1 MLMAKQ
7 WVFLRIGRTNLCGKH
22 KYTIQLYPFLQKE
35 QMLEDGFTF
44 PIRIRNKKHYQ
55 HKYEKMI
62 VITVIPQRTN
72 TGGIV
77 PMMCRA
83 PFPNGVQSGQ
93 NYSLSLFL
101 LPIA

>member
-44 PIRIRNKKHYQ
+44 PIRIRYKKHYQ
-55 HKYEKMI
+55 HKYEKNDCDNGD
-62 VITVIPQRTN
+62 TSTYQHRRNRTDDVSR
-72 TGGIV
+72 TFSERSSI
-77 PMMCRA
+77 R
-83 PFPNGVQSGQ
+83 SK
-93 NYSLSLFL
+93 L
-101 LPIA
+101 